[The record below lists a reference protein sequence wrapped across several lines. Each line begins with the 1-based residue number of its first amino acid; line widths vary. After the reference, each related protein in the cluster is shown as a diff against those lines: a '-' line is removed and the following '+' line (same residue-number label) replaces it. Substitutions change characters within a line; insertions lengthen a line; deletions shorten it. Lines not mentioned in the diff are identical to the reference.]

1 MNVWLSASWLV
12 DPCYAVWAQDY
23 HGDRL
28 HNRRLAIMV
37 PMLPAE
43 ILPIVVMRG
52 RICKRIMRT
61 TSRIIIAT
69 TTTITTT
76 AGAIIITITITIVSV
91 ISISNS
97 SI

>member
-69 TTTITTT
+69 TTTTT
-76 AGAIIITITITIVSV
+76 AAASAITITITIVSV
-91 ISISNS
+91 ISISSS